1 MIAKSAA
8 WSLVATN
15 AADKMEESILVDVGV
30 VCEEVLKCEV
40 VVIVKDTGRL
50 FTVNSLCMCRV
61 KFEVSATLSAIENL
75 GVWYLVRRLRVKRAV
90 GMRMMWQALV
100 GVLLLRYS
108 YRNLNK

>member
-50 FTVNSLCMCRV
+50 FTVNILSMCRV
-61 KFEVSATLSAIENL
+61 KFEFEVSATLSATENL
-75 GVWYLVRRLRVKRAV
+75 GGWYLV
-90 GMRMMWQALV
+90 
-100 GVLLLRYS
+100 
-108 YRNLNK
+108 